1 MQKNEHN
8 GVHRGN
14 QTGKAEFPITSLLPL
29 GKENAIPTQE
39 LVKLAGCKTPRELQ
53 QYIALERKAGAVIC
67 SSTTGGYFIP
77 ANHAEI
83 AEFCKSLENRASNT
97 FIAIQSARRAL
108 QMPEGQQE
116 LENLAEDTGL

>member
-1 MQKNEHN
+1 MENRN
-8 GVHRGN
+8 NRVHTGN
-14 QTGKAEFPITSLLPL
+14 QPGKADIPIESLLPI

-39 LVKLAGCKTPRELQ
+39 LVKLAGCNSPRELQ
-53 QYIALERKAGAVIC
+53 QHIALERRAGAVIC

-83 AEFCKSLENRASNT
+83 AEFCNSLENRASNT

-108 QMPEGQQE
+108 QKPEGQQ
-116 LENLAEDTGL
+116 DFIDRKRVGD

>member
-1 MQKNEHN
+1 M
-8 GVHRGN
+8 
-14 QTGKAEFPITSLLPL
+14 
-29 GKENAIPTQE
+29 
-39 LVKLAGCKTPRELQ
+39 KLAGCKTSRELQ

-97 FIAIQSARRAL
+97 FVAIQSARRAL
-108 QMPEGQQE
+108 QMPEGQQDFIRGQGAGE
-116 LENLAEDTGL
+116 